1 VSDTDAARFANR
13 LVEDEILAELVP
25 QRQLLLIQAVEDVE
39 AIKPLRGV
47 DA

>member
-13 LVEDEILAELVP
+13 LAEDEILAELVP

-39 AIKPLRGV
+39 AIKPL
-47 DA
+47 